1 MMLDITSIMCYN
13 NIEERDK
20 ERLIKMYEYEYYDR
34 VTRERGNYIRGLSW
48 EDALQRVGLTD
59 RARAKE
65 IVMLIEDYID

>member
-1 MMLDITSIMCYN
+1 
-13 NIEERDK
+13 
-20 ERLIKMYEYEYYDR
+20 MYEYEYYDR

>member
-1 MMLDITSIMCYN
+1 MLDTTSIMCYN

-34 VTRERGNYIRGLSW
+34 VTRERGNYICGLSW